1 MKKLLTTVFSALLIG
16 LGLIATSSTK
26 INVAVATSNSI
37 SKMNFKQI
45 KKGNYTSLLG
55 KWKQVAGMHN
65 AYDGRG
71 ITWYKLDPKHP
82 IFKLK
87 ITKHQIKEISGDGK
101 AKFETFH
108 GKYITVKSAS
118 GKGYESAKLKWSK
131 NNHFFRASE
140 DVGAI
145 NYAITFYPKNV
156 PIYDEKYHR
165 KQPKEID
172 NKKDRIELWCSNM
185 GSTAIFQRN

>member
-1 MKKLLTTVFSALLIG
+1 MKKIITAVFSALLIG
-16 LGLIATSSTK
+16 LGLITTSSTI
-26 INVAVATSNSI
+26 INATVATSNNTSK
-37 SKMNFKQI
+37 KMNFKQI

-87 ITKHQIKEISGDGK
+87 ITKHQIKEFNGK
-101 AKFETFH
+101 TKFETFH

-131 NNHFFRASE
+131 NNHFFGASE

-156 PIYDEKYHR
+156 PIYDGKYHR
-165 KQPKEID
+165 KQPKEIN

-185 GSTAIFQRN
+185 GSIQVFQRN

>member
-1 MKKLLTTVFSALLIG
+1 MKKIVTAVFSTLLMG
-16 LGLIATSSTK
+16 LGLITTSSTT
-26 INVAVATSNSI
+26 INATVATNNST

-45 KKGNYTSLLG
+45 KKGDYTSLLG

-65 AYDGRG
+65 DYRKG

-87 ITKHQIKEISGDGK
+87 ITKHQIKEFSGDGRT
-101 AKFETFH
+101 KFETFH

-131 NNHFFRASE
+131 NNHFFGASE

-145 NYAITFYPKNV
+145 NYTITFYPKNV
-156 PIYDEKYHR
+156 PIYDDKYHR

-185 GSTAIFQRN
+185 GSVQIFQRN

>member
-1 MKKLLTTVFSALLIG
+1 MKKIVTAAFSTLLMG
-16 LGLIATSSTK
+16 LGLITTSSTI
-26 INVAVATSNSI
+26 INATVATNNST
-37 SKMNFKQI
+37 SKINFKQI
-45 KKGNYTSLLG
+45 KKGDYTSWLG
-55 KWKQVAGMHN
+55 KWTQVAGMHN

-87 ITKHQIKEISGDGK
+87 ITKHQIKEFSGDGRT
-101 AKFETFH
+101 KFETFH

-131 NNHFFRASE
+131 NNHFFGASE
-140 DVGAI
+140 NVGAI

-156 PIYDEKYHR
+156 PIYDDKYHR

-185 GSTAIFQRN
+185 GSVQIFQRN